1 MPIIENSQVFDNH
14 DEIDDCFL
22 VKRLSLYA
30 TIRPED
36 IKSLGADPGLTK
48 TPRGSR
54 GSLQDLFRPARDL
67 RHDLA
72 ITEERG
78 GSSSSL
84 ESVCDDT
91 PVIDGRDFPIQ
102 YKSAGIRPHEFPV
115 IGFHVDENICPGF
128 RYRVRYMGTKDFLFN
143 GEPRMLQSIGL
154 GYGKRLTFSGETLN
168 NNENYFWSDSR
179 PEGYAFRVCA
189 VEAGDK
195 FVIYDE
201 MSRVVG
207 DVDIIEVDE
216 NQTEEKTVYEPDYVT
231 KIVRVRL
238 TANTQYHLHH
248 GMLMDVTDH
257 MTNLEGTAVLV
268 RHRGSMAATLQQIS
282 DVHVPRIG
290 KCSLWKE

>member
-54 GSLQDLFRPARDL
+54 GSLQDLFRPTRDL

-91 PVIDGRDFPIQ
+91 PVINGRDFPIQ

-115 IGFHVDENICPGF
+115 IG
-128 RYRVRYMGTKDFLFN
+128 KDLLLSN
-143 GEPRMLQSIGL
+143 DLQSIH
-154 GYGKRLTFSGETLN
+154 YYRNHFSKNHAIHFTSV
-168 NNENYFWSDSR
+168 YFLLF
-179 PEGYAFRVCA
+179 PF
-189 VEAGDK
+189 
-195 FVIYDE
+195 
-201 MSRVVG
+201 
-207 DVDIIEVDE
+207 
-216 NQTEEKTVYEPDYVT
+216 YE
-231 KIVRVRL
+231 
-238 TANTQYHLHH
+238 
-248 GMLMDVTDH
+248 
-257 MTNLEGTAVLV
+257 
-268 RHRGSMAATLQQIS
+268 QIFCL
-282 DVHVPRIG
+282 I
-290 KCSLWKE
+290 

>member
-1 MPIIENSQVFDNH
+1 MPIIEKSQVFDSR
-14 DEIDDCFL
+14 DEIDECFL
-22 VKRLSLYA
+22 VRRLSLYA

-67 RHDLA
+67 HHDLA
-72 ITEERG
+72 ITEER
-78 GSSSSL
+78 
-84 ESVCDDT
+84 VCDDT
-91 PVIDGRDFPIQ
+91 PVIDGRGFPIQ
-102 YKSAGIRPHEFPV
+102 YKSAGIKPHEFPV

-128 RYRVRYMGTKDFLFN
+128 RYRVRYMGSKDFLFN

-179 PEGYAFRVCA
+179 PEGYAFTVCA

-201 MSRVVG
+201 MSHVVG
-207 DVDIIEVDE
+207 DVDIIEVE
-216 NQTEEKTVYEPDYVT
+216 ESQTEEKTVYEPDYVK

-238 TANTQYHLHH
+238 TANIQYHIHH

-257 MTNLEGTAVLV
+257 VTNLEGTAVLV

-282 DVHVPRIG
+282 DVNVPRFG

>member
-1 MPIIENSQVFDNH
+1 MPIIEKSQVFDSR
-14 DEIDDCFL
+14 DEIDECFL
-22 VKRLSLYA
+22 VRRLSMYA

-48 TPRGSR
+48 TPRGS
-54 GSLQDLFRPARDL
+54 LKDLFRPARDL
-67 RHDLA
+67 HHDLT

-84 ESVCDDT
+84 ERVCDDT
-91 PVIDGRDFPIQ
+91 PVIDGRGFPIQ
-102 YKSAGIRPHEFPV
+102 YKSAGIKPHEFPV

-128 RYRVRYMGTKDFLFN
+128 RYRVRYMGSKDFLFN
-143 GEPRMLQSIGL
+143 REPRMLQSIGL

-179 PEGYAFRVCA
+179 PEGYAFTVCA

-201 MSRVVG
+201 MSHVVG
-207 DVDIIEVDE
+207 DVDIIEVE
-216 NQTEEKTVYEPDYVT
+216 ESQTEEKTVYEPDYVT

-238 TANTQYHLHH
+238 TANIQYHIHH

-257 MTNLEGTAVLV
+257 VTNLEGTAVLV

-282 DVHVPRIG
+282 DVNVPRFG

>member
-1 MPIIENSQVFDNH
+1 MPIIEKSQVFESR
-14 DEIDDCFL
+14 DEIDECFL
-22 VKRLSLYA
+22 VRRLSLYA

-67 RHDLA
+67 HHDLA
-72 ITEERG
+72 ITEER
-78 GSSSSL
+78 
-84 ESVCDDT
+84 VCDDI
-91 PVIDGRDFPIQ
+91 PVIDGRGFPIQ
-102 YKSAGIRPHEFPV
+102 YKSAGIKPHEFPV

-128 RYRVRYMGTKDFLFN
+128 RYRVRYMGSKDFLFN

-168 NNENYFWSDSR
+168 NNENFFWSDSR
-179 PEGYAFRVCA
+179 PEGYAFTVCA

-201 MSRVVG
+201 MSHVVG
-207 DVDIIEVDE
+207 DVDIIEVE
-216 NQTEEKTVYEPDYVT
+216 ESQTEEKTVYEPDYVK

-238 TANTQYHLHH
+238 TANIQYHIHH

-257 MTNLEGTAVLV
+257 VTNLEGTAVLV

-282 DVHVPRIG
+282 DVNVPRFG

>member
-1 MPIIENSQVFDNH
+1 MPIIEKSQVFDSR
-14 DEIDDCFL
+14 DEIDECFL
-22 VKRLSLYA
+22 VRRLSMYA

-48 TPRGSR
+48 TPRGS
-54 GSLQDLFRPARDL
+54 LKDLFRPALDL
-67 RHDLA
+67 HHDLT
-72 ITEERG
+72 ITEERR

-84 ESVCDDT
+84 ERVCDDT
-91 PVIDGRDFPIQ
+91 PVIDGRGFPIQ
-102 YKSAGIRPHEFPV
+102 YKSAGIKPHEFPV
-115 IGFHVDENICPGF
+115 IGFHVDESICPGF
-128 RYRVRYMGTKDFLFN
+128 RYRVRYMGSKDFLFN

-179 PEGYAFRVCA
+179 PEGYAFTVCA

-207 DVDIIEVDE
+207 DVDIIEVYE
-216 NQTEEKTVYEPDYVT
+216 SQTEEKTVYEPDYVT

-238 TANTQYHLHH
+238 TANIQYHIHH

-257 MTNLEGTAVLV
+257 VTNLQGTAVLV

-282 DVHVPRIG
+282 DVNVPRFG

>member
-1 MPIIENSQVFDNH
+1 MPIIEKSQVFDSR
-14 DEIDDCFL
+14 DEIDECFL
-22 VKRLSLYA
+22 VRRLSLYA

-67 RHDLA
+67 HHDLA
-72 ITEERG
+72 ITEER
-78 GSSSSL
+78 
-84 ESVCDDT
+84 VCDDT
-91 PVIDGRDFPIQ
+91 PVIDGRGFPIQ
-102 YKSAGIRPHEFPV
+102 YKSAGIKPHEFPV

-128 RYRVRYMGTKDFLFN
+128 RYRVRYMGSKDFLFN

-179 PEGYAFRVCA
+179 PEGYAFTVCA

-201 MSRVVG
+201 MSHVVG
-207 DVDIIEVDE
+207 DVDIIEVE
-216 NQTEEKTVYEPDYVT
+216 ESQTEEKTVYEPDYVT

-238 TANTQYHLHH
+238 TANIQYHIHH

-257 MTNLEGTAVLV
+257 VTNLEGTAVLV

-282 DVHVPRIG
+282 DVNVPRFG

>member
-1 MPIIENSQVFDNH
+1 MPIIEKSQVFDSR
-14 DEIDDCFL
+14 DEIDECFL
-22 VKRLSLYA
+22 VRRLSMYA

-48 TPRGSR
+48 TPRGS
-54 GSLQDLFRPARDL
+54 LKDLFRPARDL
-67 RHDLA
+67 HHDLT

-84 ESVCDDT
+84 ERVCDDT
-91 PVIDGRDFPIQ
+91 PVIDGRGFPIQ
-102 YKSAGIRPHEFPV
+102 YKSAGIKPHEFPV

-128 RYRVRYMGTKDFLFN
+128 RYRVRYMGSKDFLFN

-179 PEGYAFRVCA
+179 PEGYAFTVCA

-201 MSRVVG
+201 MSHVVG
-207 DVDIIEVDE
+207 DVDIIEVE
-216 NQTEEKTVYEPDYVT
+216 ESQTEEKTVYETDYVT

-238 TANTQYHLHH
+238 TANIQYHIHH

-257 MTNLEGTAVLV
+257 VTNLEGTAVLV

-282 DVHVPRIG
+282 DVNVPRFG

>member
-1 MPIIENSQVFDNH
+1 MPIIEKSQVFDSR
-14 DEIDDCFL
+14 DEIDECFL
-22 VKRLSLYA
+22 VRRLSMYA

-48 TPRGSR
+48 TPRGS
-54 GSLQDLFRPARDL
+54 LKDLFRPARDL
-67 RHDLA
+67 HHDLT

-84 ESVCDDT
+84 ERVCDDT
-91 PVIDGRDFPIQ
+91 PVIDGRGFPIQ
-102 YKSAGIRPHEFPV
+102 YKSAGIKPHEFPV

-128 RYRVRYMGTKDFLFN
+128 RYRVRYMGSKDFLFN
-143 GEPRMLQSIGL
+143 REPRMLQSIGL

-179 PEGYAFRVCA
+179 PEGYAFTVCA

-201 MSRVVG
+201 MSHVVG
-207 DVDIIEVDE
+207 DVDIIEVE
-216 NQTEEKTVYEPDYVT
+216 ESQTEEKTVYETDYVT

-238 TANTQYHLHH
+238 TANIQYHIHH

-257 MTNLEGTAVLV
+257 VTNLEGTAVLV

-282 DVHVPRIG
+282 DVNVPRFG

>member
-1 MPIIENSQVFDNH
+1 MPIIEKSQVFDSR
-14 DEIDDCFL
+14 DEIDECFL
-22 VKRLSLYA
+22 VRRLSLYA

-54 GSLQDLFRPARDL
+54 GSLQDLFRPVRDL
-67 RHDLA
+67 HHDLA
-72 ITEERG
+72 ITEER
-78 GSSSSL
+78 
-84 ESVCDDT
+84 VCDDT
-91 PVIDGRDFPIQ
+91 PVIDGRGFPIQ
-102 YKSAGIRPHEFPV
+102 YKSAGIKPHEFPV

-128 RYRVRYMGTKDFLFN
+128 RYRVRYMGSKDFLFN

-179 PEGYAFRVCA
+179 PEGYAFTVCA

-201 MSRVVG
+201 MSHVVG
-207 DVDIIEVDE
+207 DVDIIEVE
-216 NQTEEKTVYEPDYVT
+216 ESQTEEKTVYEPDYVK

-238 TANTQYHLHH
+238 TANIQYHIHH

-257 MTNLEGTAVLV
+257 VTNLEGTAVLV

-282 DVHVPRIG
+282 DVNVPRFG

>member
-115 IGFHVDENICPGF
+115 IG
-128 RYRVRYMGTKDFLFN
+128 KDLLLSN
-143 GEPRMLQSIGL
+143 DLLQSIH
-154 GYGKRLTFSGETLN
+154 YYRKPRYTF
-168 NNENYFWSDSR
+168 YFSI
-179 PEGYAFRVCA
+179 F
-189 VEAGDK
+189 
-195 FVIYDE
+195 FVT
-201 MSRVVG
+201 SF
-207 DVDIIEVDE
+207 
-216 NQTEEKTVYEPDYVT
+216 
-231 KIVRVRL
+231 L
-238 TANTQYHLHH
+238 
-248 GMLMDVTDH
+248 
-257 MTNLEGTAVLV
+257 
-268 RHRGSMAATLQQIS
+268 
-282 DVHVPRIG
+282 
-290 KCSLWKE
+290 

>member
-1 MPIIENSQVFDNH
+1 MPIIEKSQVFDSR
-14 DEIDDCFL
+14 DEIDECFL
-22 VKRLSLYA
+22 VRRLSLYA

-54 GSLQDLFRPARDL
+54 RSLQDLFRPARDL
-67 RHDLA
+67 HHDLA
-72 ITEERG
+72 ITEER
-78 GSSSSL
+78 
-84 ESVCDDT
+84 VYDDT
-91 PVIDGRDFPIQ
+91 PVIDGRGFPIQ
-102 YKSAGIRPHEFPV
+102 YKSAGIKPHEIPV
-115 IGFHVDENICPGF
+115 IGFHVDESICPGF
-128 RYRVRYMGTKDFLFN
+128 RYRVRYMGSKDFLFN

-179 PEGYAFRVCA
+179 PEGYAFTVCA

-207 DVDIIEVDE
+207 DVDIIEVYE
-216 NQTEEKTVYEPDYVT
+216 SQTEEKTVYEPDYVT

-238 TANTQYHLHH
+238 TANIQYHIHH

-257 MTNLEGTAVLV
+257 VTNLEGTAVLV

-282 DVHVPRIG
+282 DVNVPRFG